1 MNGQN
6 GGTGETG
13 RPSKPKY
20 MNPHRTTMNEMK
32 RRVAAILEFIS
43 QMKAEVGAETG
54 NIATPPSGSSSVA
67 ASAMTRGVEAELAGM
82 LAMQGED
89 KGGGK
94 DFTDM
99 SSSEMMSDLL
109 RSLAG
114 WQNEFG
120 KYGEK

>member
-1 MNGQN
+1 
-6 GGTGETG
+6 
-13 RPSKPKY
+13 
-20 MNPHRTTMNEMK
+20 
-32 RRVAAILEFIS
+32 
-43 QMKAEVGAETG
+43 MKAEVGAETG

-67 ASAMTRGVEAELAGM
+67 ASAMIRGVEAELAGM

-89 KGGGK
+89 REGGK
-94 DFTDM
+94 DFPDM